1 MGPVAL
7 TAELANY
14 AFESDALHVVHSA
27 AVSARWTRGAV
38 QPYAAYTLSFSLE
51 DDVVETAHAV
61 TAGVQAAF

>member
-1 MGPVAL
+1 MAL

-14 AFESDALHVVHSA
+14 AFDTDELHVRHSA
-27 AVSARWTRGAV
+27 AVSARFVRGDL

-51 DDVVETAHAV
+51 DDSGDPAHAV